1 MYDLLTE
8 QILTDTARVM
18 SQERSVINGATAMFV
33 SPVVD
38 FYQSMSPFLLLA
50 LVLIVADTRFGV
62 AAARKRGE
70 SREQADGLHLLG
82 NAGGYHGADVR

>member
-1 MYDLLTE
+1 MYDLTE

-50 LVLIVADTRFGV
+50 SVWLL
-62 AAARKRGE
+62 RGNGG
-70 SREQADGLHLLG
+70 SAYAPLG
-82 NAGGYHGADVR
+82 NGGGL

>member
-1 MYDLLTE
+1 MVMGNFTE
-8 QILTDTARVM
+8 QILVDTARVM

-50 LVLIVADTRFGV
+50 LVLIV
-62 AAARKRGE
+62 
-70 SREQADGLHLLG
+70 
-82 NAGGYHGADVR
+82 